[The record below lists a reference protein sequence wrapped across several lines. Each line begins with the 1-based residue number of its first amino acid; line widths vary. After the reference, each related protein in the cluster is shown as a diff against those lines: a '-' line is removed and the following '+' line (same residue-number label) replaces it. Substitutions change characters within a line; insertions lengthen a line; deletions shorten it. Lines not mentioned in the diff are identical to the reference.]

1 MSDRIENFI
10 KQVYR
15 KWKTG
20 KSAGSAEHPDEEAL
34 VCFIEGR
41 IREKTEL
48 KAIELHISV
57 CERCADIVAAHVKLG
72 FHAEEVEVPEVL
84 LMKAKN
90 ILGSNAGV
98 PVLEVFLR
106 LKGRLLELINTTGD
120 VLVGQELVPA
130 AILRSRSIKD
140 FKGEV
145 RVLKD
150 FGDMRAEVKIEN
162 KDKELLSLRITVKE
176 KGTNKEIKDLR
187 ITLVKGDR
195 ELESYHT
202 DSGNVDFENI
212 RPGEYKVEISDIE
225 NQLASIMLDIKK

>member
-1 MSDRIENFI
+1 MSDRMEKFI
-10 KQVYR
+10 RQVYR

-34 VCFIEGR
+34 ACFVEGR
-41 IREKTEL
+41 IKEKAEL
-48 KAIELHISV
+48 EAIELHISV
-57 CERCADIVAAHVKLG
+57 CERCADIVAAHVKLD
-72 FHAEEVEVPEVL
+72 FSTEEVEVPAAL
-84 LMKAKN
+84 LEKAKSVLN
-90 ILGSNAGV
+90 SGAGI

-162 KDKELLSLRITVKE
+162 KDKELLNLRITVKE
-176 KGTNKEIKDLR
+176 KGTNKEIRDLR
-187 ITLVKGDR
+187 ITLIKGGR

-212 RPGEYKVEISDIE
+212 RPGEYRVEISDIE
-225 NQLASIMLDIKK
+225 NQLASIILDVKK